1 MGYGEQLAAG
11 LTSAVVERPLTVIAI
26 FLLLTAGFATGLD
39 DISMSSGTDQFSEDV
54 DAYATNEM
62 VQEQFEQPFSADS
75 EATLLLYSHENVL
88 STEGLVTMLTVEE
101 RLAERPNLRVE
112 ATRSTATLVA
122 RELDPTARTY
132 EDQKRA
138 IDRATD
144 TERRAAIRTV
154 LDNPG
159 GTDLV
164 GDDVNP
170 KDVSASAA
178 IGVVTHDV
186 DEDSLESV
194 QLEARRI
201 ADTADGDMKVFGS
214 GISDY
219 ENRVV
224 LQDSLSSSIPA
235 VVILLVLFLA
245 IAFRDPFDVLL
256 GIIALGMAL
265 VWTFGLQGLL
275 GIPFTQLL
283 VAIPPLLLAIG
294 VDFGIHIINRYREEG
309 TGGITGPMERALG
322 PLLTAF
328 VMVAL
333 TSAIGFSA
341 NMSSGLSPIADFGLV
356 AALGISV
363 IALVFGIFLPAGK
376 VALEQFRERTPIPRR
391 NPTPL
396 GSEDSALGRLL
407 PVSLHVTNRFPV
419 VFIALMLLTAGLA
432 GYYGQDVGSS
442 FEDEDMLPPEDLP
455 EYLYMLPESMA
466 PGEYTT
472 TENIHF
478 IENRFESTDDDTV
491 TVYAEGALTRDAAL
505 EKLDRA
511 GRDPPE
517 SFVRDGR
524 QARSTGVISVID
536 DFASK
541 SESFRMLVESSD
553 QNSDGVPDQNLEEIY
568 DALLAGPYGDRAERY
583 ITDDYRATKIIYSV
597 ESDATD
603 KSVTEDAA
611 IVADRMRFDA
621 VETGNTV
628 VFQRV
633 SEAVFASAVSALLVA
648 LTLSAVFLVL
658 VYYLIER
665 RPMLGLVTLTPIF
678 LTVTYLVATMR
689 YLGIPFNTLT
699 ATILSVTVGVGID
712 YSIHIVHRFVE
723 EFDRR
728 GDAVSAATVTLRGTG
743 GALFGT
749 TVTTMS
755 AGLALYMLS
764 ITPILIQFGL
774 LISFSVAYSFLTS
787 VVVLP
792 IVLILWTR
800 RATGR
805 ETGETPEPS

>member
-1 MGYGEQLAAG
+1 MGYGEQLATD
-11 LTSAVVERPLTVIAI
+11 LSTIVVERPLTVITI

-54 DAYATNEM
+54 DAYGTNEM
-62 VQEQFEQPFSADS
+62 VEETFEQPFSTDS
-75 EATLLLYSHENVL
+75 KATLLLYSHENVL
-88 STEGLVTMLTVEE
+88 STDGLVSMLTVEE
-101 RLAERPNLRVE
+101 RLAERPDLHVE
-112 ATRSTATLVA
+112 TTQSTASSVA
-122 RELDPTARTY
+122 RELDPSARTY
-132 EDQKRA
+132 EEQIRA
-138 IDRATD
+138 IERSTE
-144 TERRAAIRTV
+144 TERQTAIRSV
-154 LDNPG
+154 LDEPG

-164 GDDVNP
+164 GTNVNRN
-170 KDVSASAA
+170 DASASAA

-194 QLEARRI
+194 QLEARRV
-201 ADTADGDMKVFGS
+201 AATSNGEMRVFGA
-214 GISDY
+214 GITDY
-219 ENRVV
+219 ENRAV

-256 GIIALGMAL
+256 GIVSLGMAL
-265 VWTFGLQGLL
+265 LWTFGLQGLL

-283 VAIPPLLLAIG
+283 VAVPPLLLAIG

-309 TGGITGPMERALG
+309 AGGIAEPMERALK
-322 PLLTAF
+322 PLLAAF
-328 VMVAL
+328 TMVAL

-356 AALGISV
+356 AAVGISA
-363 IALVFGIFLPAGK
+363 IALIFGIFLPAGK
-376 VALEQFRERTPIPRR
+376 VALEQFRERLPIPRR
-391 NPTPL
+391 QPTPL
-396 GSEDSALGRLL
+396 GSEDSILGRLL
-407 PVSLHVTNRFPV
+407 PIHLRVTNRLPV
-419 VFIALMLLTAGLA
+419 VFIVLMVLSAGLA

-455 EYLYMLPESMA
+455 EYLYSLPEQMA
-466 PGEYTT
+466 PGDYTT

-491 TVYAEGALTRDAAL
+491 TIYAEGALTRDASL
-505 EKLDRA
+505 EKITHA
-511 GRDPPE
+511 GEDPPD

-524 QARSTGVISVID
+524 QAQSTGIVTIID
-536 DFASK
+536 DFASE
-541 SESFRMLVESSD
+541 SESFRALVERND
-553 QNSDGVPDQNLEEIY
+553 LNDDGIPDQNLESIY
-568 DALLAGPYGDRAERY
+568 DAVLAGPYGERAERY
-583 ITDDYRATKIIYSV
+583 ITEEYRATKIVYAV
-597 ESDATD
+597 ESDASD
-603 KSVTEDAA
+603 KQVTEDAA

-633 SEAVFASAVSALLVA
+633 SDAVFETAVSSLAVA
-648 LTLSAVFLVL
+648 LTLSAGFLVL
-658 VYYLIER
+658 VYYLLER
-665 RPMLGLVTLTPIF
+665 RPLLGFVTLSPIL
-678 LTVTYLVATMR
+678 LTVAYLVATMR
-689 YLGIPFNTLT
+689 FLDIPFNTLT

-728 GDAVSAATVTLRGTG
+728 GDALAATTVTLRGTG

-755 AGLALYMLS
+755 AGMALYALS

-774 LISFSVAYSFLTS
+774 LISFSVAFSFLTS
-787 VVVLP
+787 VIVLP
-792 IVLILWTR
+792 VVLILWSR
-800 RATGR
+800 QATDR
-805 ETGETPEPS
+805 ETGSSAASV